1 VFQHRDSTR
10 LVEVLNRIVHE
21 DAPVDEAVKGYE
33 DIL

>member
-1 VFQHRDSTR
+1 VFQHRDPTR

-21 DAPVDEAVKGYE
+21 GIAVDDALEGYQ